1 MTGPRR
7 WWDERVV
14 PRLVDRSLDD
24 RIAGPWRDSVCGGA
38 SGTVLEL
45 GFGSGRTLP
54 FYPPAVTRVLAVDPS
69 DLAWE
74 MATVRVTASR
84 MPVQRVATDAASLP
98 LPPASVDTVVST
110 WSMCTI
116 PDLDGALAEVRRV
129 LRPGGSV
136 RFVEH
141 ALAAS
146 PRMAR
151 VQRAIQPVWG
161 RVAGGCHVDRDI
173 LGLVRGAGFEVDTA
187 HEGYLDAVTSPASW
201 FVMGSAT
208 PGSS

>member
-1 MTGPRR
+1 MTGPRQ
-7 WWDERVV
+7 WWTDRVV

-24 RIAGPWRDSVCGGA
+24 RLAGPWREQVCGHACGV
-38 SGTVLEL
+38 VLEL

-54 FYPPAVTRVLAVDPS
+54 FYPDSVTRVLAVDPS

-74 MATVRVTASR
+74 MAADRLTASR
-84 MPVQRVATDAASLP
+84 MPVERVSQDAASLP
-98 LPPASVDTVVST
+98 LAPESVDTVVST
-110 WSMCTI
+110 WSLCTI

-129 LRPGGSV
+129 LRPGGSF

>member
-7 WWDERVV
+7 WWDDRVV

-24 RIAGPWRDSVCGGA
+24 RIAGPWRESVCSGA

-74 MATVRVTASR
+74 MAAERITASR
-84 MPVQRVATDAASLP
+84 MPVERVATDAASLP

-116 PDLDGALAEVRRV
+116 PDLGAALREVARV
-129 LRPGGSV
+129 LRPGGSL

-141 ALAAS
+141 ALAPS
-146 PRMAR
+146 TRMAR
-151 VQRAIQPVWG
+151 VQRTIQPVWG
-161 RVAGGCHVDRDI
+161 LVAGGCHVDRDI
-173 LGLVRGAGFEVDTA
+173 LELVRDARFDVSTS
-187 HEGYLDAVTSPASW
+187 HEGYLDGVSSPASW
-201 FVMGSAT
+201 LVMGAAT
-208 PGSS
+208 PA

>member
-1 MTGPRR
+1 MDVRG

-84 MPVQRVATDAASLP
+84 MPVERVATDAASLP

-110 WSMCTI
+110 WSLCTI

-129 LRPGGSV
+129 LRPGGSF

>member
-7 WWDERVV
+7 WWNDRVV

-24 RIAGPWRDSVCGGA
+24 RLAGPWRHGTCGGA

-45 GFGSGRTLP
+45 GFGSGRTLAY
-54 FYPPAVTRVLAVDPS
+54 YPDAVTRVLAVDPS

-74 MATVRVTASR
+74 MAAERVTASR
-84 MPVQRVATDAASLP
+84 MPVERVATDAASLP
-98 LPPASVDTVVST
+98 LPAASVDTVVST

-116 PDLDGALAEVRRV
+116 PDLTGALAEVARV
-129 LRPGGSV
+129 LRPGGSL

-141 ALAAS
+141 ALAPS

-151 VQRAIQPVWG
+151 VQRTIQPVWG
-161 RVAGGCHVDRDI
+161 LVAGGCHVDRDI
-173 LGLVRGAGFEVDTA
+173 LGLVAGAGFDVTTT
-187 HEGYLDAVTSPASW
+187 HEGYLDDVTSPASW
-201 FVMGSAT
+201 FVAGSAT
-208 PGSS
+208 PA

>member
-7 WWDERVV
+7 WWDDRVV
-14 PRLVDRSLDD
+14 PRLVDRSLED
-24 RIAGPWRDSVCGGA
+24 RIAGPWRESVCSGA

-74 MATVRVTASR
+74 MAAERIAASP
-84 MPVQRVATDAASLP
+84 MPVERIATDAASLP

-116 PDLDGALAEVRRV
+116 PDLGAALREVARV
-129 LRPGGSV
+129 LRPGGSL

-141 ALAAS
+141 ALAPS
-146 PRMAR
+146 SRMAR
-151 VQRAIQPVWG
+151 VQRTIQPVWG
-161 RVAGGCHVDRDI
+161 LVAGGCHVDRDI
-173 LGLVRGAGFEVDTA
+173 LELVRDARFDVSTS
-187 HEGYLDAVTSPASW
+187 HEGYLDGVSSPASW
-201 FVMGSAT
+201 LVMGAAIPT
-208 PGSS
+208 

>member
-1 MTGPRR
+1 MAGPRR
-7 WWDERVV
+7 WWDDRVV

-24 RIAGPWRDSVCGGA
+24 RIAGPWRESVCSGA

-74 MATVRVTASR
+74 MAAERITASR
-84 MPVQRVATDAASLP
+84 MPVERVATDAASLP

-116 PDLDGALAEVRRV
+116 PDLGAALREVSRV
-129 LRPGGSV
+129 LRPGGSL

-141 ALAAS
+141 ALAPS
-146 PRMAR
+146 TRMAR
-151 VQRAIQPVWG
+151 VQRTIQPVWG
-161 RVAGGCHVDRDI
+161 LVAGGCHIDRDI
-173 LGLVRGAGFEVDTA
+173 LELVRDARFDVSTS
-187 HEGYLDAVTSPASW
+187 HEGYLDGVSSPASW
-201 FVMGSAT
+201 LVMGAAI
-208 PGSS
+208 PA